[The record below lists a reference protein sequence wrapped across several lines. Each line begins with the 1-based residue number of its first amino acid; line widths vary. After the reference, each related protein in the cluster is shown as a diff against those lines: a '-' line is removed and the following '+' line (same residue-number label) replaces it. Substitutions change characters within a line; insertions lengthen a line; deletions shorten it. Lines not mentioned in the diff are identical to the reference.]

1 MYMGLNINIGHNK
14 ELLQACK
21 TLGDYS
27 EYVYRV
33 REYAKEMPIEEA
45 VDRAIDECIRE
56 DILREFLE
64 RNRVEARAMSIYEY
78 NQEEHIRLEREDAFE
93 DGRKLGKEEGENR
106 LGKLIEV
113 LLEEG
118 LSDIVRLVATDEAVR
133 AEYYAKYN
141 I

>member
-1 MYMGLNINIGHNK
+1 
-14 ELLQACK
+14 
-21 TLGDYS
+21 
-27 EYVYRV
+27 
-33 REYAKEMPIEEA
+33 
-45 VDRAIDECIRE
+45 
-56 DILREFLE
+56 
-64 RNRVEARAMSIYEY
+64 MSIYEY

-93 DGRKLGKEEGENR
+93 DGRKSGEHR

-118 LSDIVRLVATDEAVR
+118 LDDIVKLVATDETVR